1 MRTTTNNMNLYTY
14 NRVSTDDQKTGLQVY
29 RERMKSF
36 CIRWNHEIIQSFEDE
51 DVSGGIPLRERPQGS
66 IMYFNLMQHKADGVL
81 FDNVSRMFRDMED
94 GITTANRFTEAGI
107 KLFVSDG
114 SSDPID
120 IETESGFTFFVFQL
134 MYAHLERMKIRKRT
148 KDAHT
153 MRRKTGL
160 PTSHAPYGFDNV
172 NGKLVANETEQRW
185 VRIIKTMRDSDGRTF
200 DQIKDFLNQEK
211 APTKKG
217 GANWTKKVVYGIY
230 NYHNKI

>member
-1 MRTTTNNMNLYTY
+1 MKLYTY

-29 RERMKSF
+29 RERMNAF

-66 IMYFNLMQHKADGVL
+66 IMYINLMQHKADGVL

-94 GITTANRFTEAGI
+94 GISTANRFTEAGI

-153 MRRKTGL
+153 MRRRTGL
-160 PTSHAPYGFDNV
+160 PTSHTPYGFDKID
-172 NGKLVANETEQRW
+172 GKLVPNSIEQRW
-185 VRIIKTMRDSDGRTF
+185 VSIIKTMRDVDGRTF

-217 GANWTKKVVYGIY
+217 GATWTKKVVYGIY
-230 NYHNKI
+230 NYHNKIQ